1 MTTNLNRN
9 QSKTRE
15 RHSDAPTRR
24 SSRPSS
30 RKDEGQGQSAD
41 EIRETVKEAV
51 GKGVSAVA
59 GAVEGVAETMEETQL
74 AETAESAIHQV
85 GGTVNK
91 VVQATKEET
100 ENLKQ
105 ALKGEGGEGE
115 DSSEE
120 DFQIERDDP
129 TLAGKAFTPT
139 TPLSSRS
146 LGETEASS
154 SGSPL
159 TYGSDESQDAS
170 TYSPSEDDESKAI

>member
-1 MTTNLNRN
+1 MTTNLNRTH
-9 QSKTRE
+9 SKTRD
-15 RHSDAPTRR
+15 RHSDGPTRR

-30 RKDEGQGQSAD
+30 RKDEGQSAD

-59 GAVEGVAETMEETQL
+59 GAVEGVAETMDETELAQT
-74 AETAESAIHQV
+74 AETAIHQV
-85 GGTVNK
+85 GGTANK
-91 VVQATKEET
+91 VVRAAKEEA

-115 DSSEE
+115 GGSPDE

-139 TPLSSRS
+139 TPLAH
-146 LGETEASS
+146 GTEDDLDTATYTAS
-154 SGSPL
+154 
-159 TYGSDESQDAS
+159 E
-170 TYSPSEDDESKAI
+170 EDDESRPF